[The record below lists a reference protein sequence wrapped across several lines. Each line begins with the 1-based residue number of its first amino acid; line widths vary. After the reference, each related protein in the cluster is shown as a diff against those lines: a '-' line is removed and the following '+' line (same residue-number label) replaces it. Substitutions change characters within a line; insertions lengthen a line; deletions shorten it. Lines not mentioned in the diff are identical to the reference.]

1 MSGVIVGIAAFGIAL
16 FVLDCWTA
24 LVPPRGFHALPGWAR
39 LLLPLTFA
47 AAALRESN
55 RGQRSVFVAL
65 AVTFVLILYRERF
78 GYAFWIHPVI
88 WTCCGYLIFTGAN
101 GNAPAPLETNRVVWS
116 AVAVIVAF
124 VEVFLAQLFAVR

>member
-55 RGQRSVFVAL
+55 RGQRSVFVAS
-65 AVTFVLILYRERF
+65 AVTFVLILYPR
-78 GYAFWIHPVI
+78 
-88 WTCCGYLIFTGAN
+88 
-101 GNAPAPLETNRVVWS
+101 
-116 AVAVIVAF
+116 
-124 VEVFLAQLFAVR
+124 AVRLRVLDSSCRLDVLWVSDFHRCEWKRAPTA